1 MVAAEGRAQLDFYLF
16 ILRDGAEHGPGP
28 NCEANW
34 ANLGPARPNRA
45 PIFPLLCA
53 ADLDGV
59 VAQLFSGWPR
69 PCAPQGEGTV
79 MAAMGSRV
87 EERIKKS
94 STRRKRKNMMSEMR
108 PFPYGPLLAG
118 LEKVQKTK
126 CKRRGKG
133 KGRTNEEKKAS
144 KVILR
149 PFAQKEDILMPSPV
163 FDNLSE
169 LGESSSSELGK
180 QVASGVSESV
190 VSIASFLGETMLHE
204 CTGMFIEGSCAD
216 ATSILTVAHLVATP
230 DRGIT
235 DDVTLK
241 CAFPMSKLSLAG
253 YTITGWLHNSDL
265 NYDLAVVNIRRT
277 SGFQTVHLSSSHHVR
292 SESNHEVVAVGRCFN
307 SGTLKYT
314 NGIVISSPSNG
325 RSELMFSTKSTCEID
340 TAWVG
345 GPLVDFEGN
354 FVGVNCRSEE
364 STEFLPKN
372 KVLECL
378 GPLRKAALTVGNG
391 RSARWPLRL
400 GQNRLLR
407 LFEKDLKSI
416 YYGGFEAD

>member
-1 MVAAEGRAQLDFYLF
+1 MVAVDGRAQLDLF
-16 ILRDGAEHGPGP
+16 FPLLRDGAEHGPGP

-45 PIFPLLCA
+45 PIFPPLGV
-53 ADLDGV
+53 ADLVGV
-59 VAQLFSGWPR
+59 VAQLFSRHGRVRRRGDGGHGEPGGGEDQEVEHSKKEEEHDVRDAAFPLWPPTGR
-69 PCAPQGEGTV
+69 W
-79 MAAMGSRV
+79 
-87 EERIKKS
+87 
-94 STRRKRKNMMSEMR
+94 
-108 PFPYGPLLAG
+108 

-235 DDVTLK
+235 DDVTIKVRL
-241 CAFPMSKLSLAG
+241 PNEQVV
-253 YTITGWLHNSDL
+253 TGWLHNSDL

-325 RSELMFSTKSTCEID
+325 RSELMFSTCEID